1 LFQILLL
8 RCLKVLFGHP
18 RRFDRPPRAARVASN
33 LLREILLL
41 SCANI
46 ALWLLMLRL
55 RLRFRTMVFWFRT
68 VVVQLPVL
76 VGLRLCV
83 LLILGLDGCLLRYL
97 SVRRRYGS
105 HRLPSGLGL
114 HVLQRSCRLRH
125 PVGRLVLG
133 MGLLV
138 VLVRS

>member
-1 LFQILLL
+1 MRGALAHLRHPRGPVVLPPWPRRCDRPRPCTFALPAGPSPRRLFCPPPHALFQILLL

-55 RLRFRTMVFWFRT
+55 RLRFRTMLFWFRT

-83 LLILGLDGCLLRYL
+83 LLILGLDG
-97 SVRRRYGS
+97 
-105 HRLPSGLGL
+105 
-114 HVLQRSCRLRH
+114 
-125 PVGRLVLG
+125 
-133 MGLLV
+133 
-138 VLVRS
+138 